1 MIKRAIE
8 ENIRKAL
15 AKNKAVTLMGARQVG
30 KSTLTEALF
39 AGEDNTLFLNGDEA
53 DVRAILKDVT
63 STRLRSILGRATT
76 VIIDEAQKIE
86 NIGNVLK
93 LVTDQ
98 MKDIRLVATGSSAFE
113 LTEEVNES
121 LSGRKREFKLF
132 PLSFGEL
139 VHETNLLTETRLLNQ
154 RLLFGSYPEVITS
167 PGEEKEVLKELKD
180 SYLYK
185 DILNIRGIAKQDKLE
200 ALLRALAF
208 QIGSQVSY
216 NEIANLICL
225 DSKTVEKYID
235 ILEKC
240 YVIFRL
246 PSFARNLRNELKFDK
261 KIYFWD
267 LGIRNA
273 IIGNFAPVEMRD
285 HREVGH
291 MWENYLM
298 SERMKKL
305 EYERSFA
312 SKYFWRTTAKKEI
325 DLIEDLDG
333 AITAYEFKW
342 DPNEAPACPKAFAEA
357 YPDASFTVIN
367 PDNYQEFLN
376 TSIRSAT

>member
-8 ENIRKAL
+8 ESIREAL
-15 AKNKAVTLMGARQVG
+15 SKKKAVTLMGARQVG
-30 KSTLTEALF
+30 KSTLAESLF
-39 AGEDNTLFLNGDEA
+39 SRDDNVLYLNGDDA
-53 DVRAILKDVT
+53 DVRAMLQNAT
-63 STRLRSILGRATT
+63 STRLRAIFGKATT
-76 VIIDEAQKIE
+76 VVIDEAQKIE
-86 NIGNVLK
+86 DVGNVLK
-93 LVTDQ
+93 LITDQ

-113 LTEEVNES
+113 LAEDVNES
-121 LSGRKREFKLF
+121 LSGRKREFRLF

-139 VHETNLLTETRLLNQ
+139 VNETDLLTETRLLNQ

-167 PGEEKEVLKELKD
+167 PGDEREVLKELTD

-185 DILNIRGIAKQDKLE
+185 DILNIKGIAKHDKLE

-216 NEIANLICL
+216 NEIANLIRL

-267 LGIRNA
+267 MGVRNA
-273 IIGNFAPVEMRD
+273 VIGNFAPVERRD

-298 SERMKKL
+298 AERMKKL

-312 SKYFWRTTAKKEI
+312 SRYFWRTTARKEI

-342 DPNEAPACPKAFAEA
+342 DSSETPACPKAFSAG
-357 YPDASFTVIN
+357 YPDAGFKVIN
-367 PDNYQEFLN
+367 PSNYYEFLLP
-376 TSIRSAT
+376 

>member
-1 MIKRAIE
+1 MIRRSIE

-15 AKNKAVTLMGARQVG
+15 AGNKAVTIMGARQVG

-39 AGEDNTLFLNGDEA
+39 SGEDNVLFLDGDEA
-53 DVRAILKDVT
+53 DVRAILKDAT
-63 STRLRSILGRATT
+63 STRLRAIFGKATT
-76 VIIDEAQKIE
+76 VVIDEAQKIE
-86 NIGNVLK
+86 DIGNVLK
-93 LVTDQ
+93 LVTDK

-113 LTEEVNES
+113 LAEEVNES

-132 PLSFGEL
+132 PISFKEL
-139 VHETNLLTETRLLNQ
+139 VEDTSLLEQTRLLSQ
-154 RLLFGSYPEVITS
+154 RLLYGNYPEVVNS
-167 PGEEKEVLKELKD
+167 PGEERIVLKELVD

-185 DILNIRGIAKQDKLE
+185 DILNIKGIAKQDKLE
-200 ALLRALAF
+200 SLLRALAF

-216 NEIANLICL
+216 SEIASLIRI

-240 YVIFRL
+240 FIIFRL

-267 LGIRNA
+267 MGIRNA
-273 IIGNFAPVEMRD
+273 IIGNFTPIELRD

-291 MWENYLM
+291 MWENWLM
-298 SERMKKL
+298 AERMKKL
-305 EYERSFA
+305 EYDRSFA

-325 DLIEDLDG
+325 DLIEEEDG
-333 AITAYEFKW
+333 RITAFEFKW
-342 DPNEAPACPKAFAEA
+342 NSDESASCPKAFAEA
-357 YPDASFTVIN
+357 YPDADFKVITPAN
-367 PDNYQEFLN
+367 IHEFL
-376 TSIRSAT
+376 I